1 MGLFVEGVLGQYES
15 DPPIHYPSAESGLP
29 PAIGFPIQV
38 RHDGTIS
45 LPLTEPLS
53 VAGKTIVEIKALI
66 SKAYISG
73 ENPILRESDR
83 IFVSQIQTQRSRSAN
98 DSKRTDDRRQGQ
110 ASNPLRSTLSRPV
123 PSPVINSQEP
133 VFKGKTYQQWLQVA
147 LWETNP
153 EILLDAFGGLVQL
166 WDKQDDV
173 QLFDAVAKLRVGL
186 QNKDDMENKHADLTN
201 ELLAKLTPQQT
212 VRLLKKDIQAD
223 TDLIERYRHGF
234 WSFYHFEDSRDCLA
248 SVEKLSAAEKKS
260 LVEDAIAAMNSIAGM
275 PERKVKFLGKL
286 DEKTDWKFS
295 QSPTA
300 MKMLRELLVQSQ
312 DNTSMSDADVY
323 LAEYLPD
330 SAELSKRL
338 TSFLDNWK
346 NIPVDDRHQ
355 QMALLGKCLPAMN
368 DEYKKILYPKLIEL
382 WTTEIDLRKQKIG
395 IGMFGSPPPLGSI
408 TSLDIDILT
417 CLEGAPEYIA
427 PHRKELTDILSTF
440 DANQDYIKFIPRFE
454 KLLGQN
460 TDAKPEK

>member
-1 MGLFVEGVLGQYES
+1 MQMARL
-15 DPPIHYPSAESGLP
+15 
-29 PAIGFPIQV
+29 QV
-38 RHDGTIS
+38 AR
-45 LPLTEPLS
+45 
-53 VAGKTIVEIKALI
+53 VANANQGRLH
-66 SKAYISG
+66 
-73 ENPILRESDR
+73 LRGR
-83 IFVSQIQTQRSRSAN
+83 
-98 DSKRTDDRRQGQ
+98 
-110 ASNPLRSTLSRPV
+110 ASNPRGGTSSRPV
-123 PSPVINSQEP
+123 TSPVINSQEP

-173 QLFDAVAKLRVGL
+173 QLFDALAKLRVGL
-186 QNKDDMENKHADLTN
+186 QNKDDMENEHADLTN

-234 WSFYHFEDSRDCLA
+234 WRFYHFEDSHECLA
-248 SVEKLSAAEKKS
+248 SVEKLSAAEKKT
-260 LVEDAIAAMNSIAGM
+260 LAEDAIAAMNSIVGM

-346 NIPVDDRHQ
+346 SIPVDDRHQ

-382 WTTEIDLRKQKIG
+382 WTTEIDLRKEADALQKLG
-395 IGMFGSPPPLGSI
+395 KGMWNSPALLGSI

-417 CLEGAPEYIA
+417 CLEGAPEDIA

-440 DANQDYIKFIPRFE
+440 NANQDYIKFIPRFE
-454 KLLGQN
+454 EAAG
-460 TDAKPEK
+460 AKH